1 MSGRSPPT
9 TPELF
14 AAGPK
19 KRPIFGIFW
28 GPRQILFRGCV
39 RAEEA
44 RKRSSESLSLPG
56 GPVLGSSRRWG
67 YRCLTLSGPRGP
79 WDTVPPRVT
88 YTHRWPPAPR
98 DRLSGLELSAR
109 RQKIDPKQENEMKNF
124 VKFPVQWGGLKIR
137 VPDLRNLCPR
147 ITAPVLSPPRCLTL
161 SGPAGPWSPLAAL
174 GAHPVGY
181 RSARGRQD
189 PHPTAGRFPGPW
201 APLVISD

>member
-1 MSGRSPPT
+1 MGGAPPLPLNFSPQVQKKGQFLAFFGGRGKSCF
-9 TPELF
+9 E
-14 AAGPK
+14 AAL
-19 KRPIFGIFW
+19 
-28 GPRQILFRGCV
+28 GPRRPGSG
-39 RAEEA
+39 A
-44 RKRSSESLSLPG
+44 RKAYPY
-56 GPVLGSSRRWG
+56 LGARPRVSRRWG
-67 YRCLTLSGPRGP
+67 YRCLALSGPRGP

-98 DRLSGLELSAR
+98 DRLSGLELAAR

-124 VKFPVQWGGLKIR
+124 VKFPVWWGGLKIR
-137 VPDLRNLCPR
+137 VPDLQILSFHRPGAL
-147 ITAPVLSPPRCLTL
+147 TAPVPDPLWPGR
-161 SGPAGPWSPLAAL
+161 APWSPLAAL